1 MDYTLGIFVAD
12 TSSLQNRGFT
22 FAYIASPYIITT
34 WLGGP
39 LATAFLNGPG
49 FRWGFGLF
57 AIIEPLITLPLF
69 ALFIWNYRKA
79 KKAGV
84 LPVSNSGRTTVQ
96 SIKHYIIEFDLA
108 GIILL
113 SSGLALFLLPFS
125 LYSYQSDGWQSPMI
139 ICMIIFGG
147 LLLIAFA
154 IYEKYIAPKTF
165 IPYEL
170 LTDRT
175 VLGANILAATLFV
188 EFYLWDNYFSS
199 FLQVVNGLTITE
211 AS

>member
-1 MDYTLGIFVAD
+1 
-12 TSSLQNRGFT
+12 
-22 FAYIASPYIITT
+22 
-34 WLGGP
+34 

-49 FRWGFGLF
+49 FRWGFGVF
-57 AIIEPLITLPLF
+57 AIVEPLVTLPLF

-84 LPVSNSGRTTVQ
+84 IPVRDSGRSVLQ

-113 SSGLALFLLPFS
+113 SGGLALFLLPFS
-125 LYSYQSDGWQSPMI
+125 LYSYQSDGWRSPMI
-139 ICMIIFGG
+139 VCLIVFGG
-147 LLLIAFA
+147 LLLITFA
-154 IYEKYIAPKTF
+154 LYEKFIAPKTF
-165 IPYEL
+165 VPFNL

-175 VLGANILAATLFV
+175 VLGANILAAVLFI
-188 EFYLWDNYFSS
+188 EFYLWDIYFSS

-211 AS
+211 ASYVFLSTVVI